1 MSEIS
6 PTAKPRKG
14 KNPDTLRRYGEGDAA
29 GVAPTPG
36 TIKHDTLAQAYA
48 RGATDALRAVMVA
61 AQAALNKRDVS

>member
-6 PTAKPRKG
+6 PDTKPLKR
-14 KNPDTLRRYGEGDAA
+14 KNPDSIRRYRDY
-29 GVAPTPG
+29 VPPTPG
-36 TIKHDTLAQAYA
+36 TIQHDGLAEAYA